1 MLLFRTT
8 ILVLL
13 FCPNLFSQ
21 TVGTIYNSA
30 PSLNGFTLLAPN
42 SSHNTWLIDNCG
54 EIVNT
59 WTSSYRPGLATYF
72 LEDGSLMRTCN
83 VQNTNFTAGG
93 KGGKVEKY
101 NWDGTLEWG
110 YYYSSDQYCQHH
122 DIAPMPNGN
131 VLILAW
137 EAHTVPEAVAMGR
150 DPNTFSF
157 ELWTEHII
165 EVQPVGIDSGI
176 IVWEW
181 HISDHLI
188 QEFDNSKNNYGV
200 VADFPELID
209 INFPTNNGSDWM
221 HANSIDYNSQLDQI
235 VIGSKNLH
243 EFYIIDH
250 STTTAEAASHSG
262 GNSGKGGDFLYRWG
276 NPIVYQHG
284 SSNDK
289 VLFGQ
294 HNVQWIQEGLPNE
307 GKILIFNNGEGRS
320 YSSVDII
327 DPTILL
333 DGSYDTLPN
342 GAYAPESL
350 FWTYVD
356 PAVPSNFYAGKIS
369 GAQQLSNG
377 NVLICEGPFGNL
389 FEVTEQGDM
398 VWNYINPV
406 SSTGVF
412 AQGQT
417 GIVNNGV
424 FRALR
429 FTEDY
434 PGLQGKN
441 LIPLGYVEIDPIASY
456 CSIYEDVIS
465 ISDDPKGNFLLYPN
479 PGNGKLT
486 VKTPNTS
493 TNSISV
499 YNMQGILVYN
509 NKTKNSLINKID
521 ISENPPGIY
530 LVKINHPTNSLT
542 KKLIIE

>member
-1 MLLFRTT
+1 MHLFRAT
-8 ILVLL
+8 ILVML

-30 PSLNGFTLLAPN
+30 QSLNGYTLLAPTP
-42 SSHNTWLIDNCG
+42 SKTTWLIDNCG
-54 EIVNT
+54 EIVRS

-93 KGGKVEKY
+93 KGGKIEKY

-110 YYYSSDQYCQHH
+110 YYYSSDQFCQHH

-137 EAHTVPEAVAMGR
+137 EAHTVPEGVAMGR
-150 DPNTFSF
+150 DPSTFSF

-165 EVQPVGIDSGI
+165 EVQPVGTDSGI

-200 VADFPELID
+200 VADYPELVD
-209 INFPTNNGSDWM
+209 INFPTNNASDWM
-221 HANSIDYNSQLDQI
+221 HANSIDYNPQLDQI

-243 EFYIIDH
+243 ELYIIDH
-250 STTTAEAASHSG
+250 STNSAEAASHSG
-262 GNSGKGGDFLYRWG
+262 GNSGKGGDILYRWG

-284 SSNDK
+284 NSNDK

-294 HNVQWIQEGLPNE
+294 HNVQWIQAGLPNE

-327 DPTILL
+327 DPVILP
-333 DGSYDTLPN
+333 DGSYDTLLN
-342 GAYAPESL
+342 GAYAPGSL

-356 PAVPSNFYAGKIS
+356 PSVPSNFYAGKIS

-377 NVLICEGPFGNL
+377 NVLICEGPYGNL

-406 SSTGVF
+406 SSTSVF

-429 FTEDY
+429 YTEDY
-434 PGLQGKN
+434 PGLLGKN
-441 LIPLGYVEIDPIASY
+441 LTPLGHVEIDPITSY
-456 CSIYEDVIS
+456 CDIYEVVTSKSESSRDY
-465 ISDDPKGNFLLYPN
+465 LLYPN

-486 VKTPNTS
+486 LKTPN
-493 TNSISV
+493 IEPLYIRI
-499 YNMQGILVYN
+499 YNVLGSLVYM
-509 NKTKNSLINKID
+509 KQTENSLINKID
-521 ISENPPGIY
+521 ISNNPDGVY
-530 LVKINHPTNSLT
+530 LLQISSSDDSFTS
-542 KKLIIE
+542 KLIIE